1 MGITLQGHTFTDSHG
16 IGTPN
21 YYGGYCHE
29 FGATSLEA
37 LPQVWYMDRF
47 GISNYGG
54 YGHEF
59 DILSARG
66 SQGLHPTNLGAAICT
81 LADYLMRKT
90 HFLCCNADYLFLPS
104 LSSLSGH

>member
-59 DILSARG
+59 DILSAR
-66 SQGLHPTNLGAAICT
+66 LTGATPYEFRRCN
-81 LADYLMRKT
+81 MRS
-90 HFLCCNADYLFLPS
+90 C
-104 LSSLSGH
+104 